1 MNGQRYIALL
11 DLDAFYASV
20 EALEEPSLAGKP
32 LLIGGSPRSR
42 GVVAAASYEARRY
55 GCHSAMPMAHA
66 VRLCPQA
73 VVLPPRFHLYREYSE
88 RVMDILRR
96 ESGIVQQMSIDEAYV
111 DLTPVSSGVQ
121 DAANRARRMQG
132 RIRVDLTLPC
142 SVGVAANKMVA
153 KVACETGKPGGFVV
167 VAPGTERAF
176 LSELDVRAL
185 PGIGPRSTERLKAHG
200 FHTLGQVAGASP
212 EALTTALGPWG
223 AVLQRRAQG
232 EDPTPVE
239 TDRETKSVS
248 AEETFA
254 EDVGSRATLA
264 DELQRMASR
273 VGQSLERY
281 GLVGRTV
288 TLKLRLADFTTLT
301 RSTSRDNATAQPSAI
316 LADALRLLDANW
328 EEGTN
333 VRLIGVGVSNLRP
346 VRAPGQLALEM
357 DGGQTESENLAAD
370 QRTRSA

>member
-1 MNGQRYIALL
+1 M
-11 DLDAFYASV
+11 
-20 EALEEPSLAGKP
+20 LA
-32 LLIGGSPRSR
+32 
-42 GVVAAASYEARRY
+42 
-55 GCHSAMPMAHA
+55 
-66 VRLCPQA
+66 
-73 VVLPPRFHLYREYSE
+73 
-88 RVMDILRR
+88 
-96 ESGIVQQMSIDEAYV
+96 
-111 DLTPVSSGVQ
+111 
-121 DAANRARRMQG
+121 
-132 RIRVDLTLPC
+132 
-142 SVGVAANKMVA
+142 
-153 KVACETGKPGGFVV
+153 
-167 VAPGTERAF
+167 
-176 LSELDVRAL
+176 
-185 PGIGPRSTERLKAHG
+185 
-200 FHTLGQVAGASP
+200 ASP

-223 AVLQRRAQG
+223 AALQRRAQG

-254 EDVGSRATLA
+254 EDVGSHAALA

-301 RSTSRDNATAQPSAI
+301 RSASRDNATAQPSAI

>member
-1 MNGQRYIALL
+1 MNSQRYIALL

-132 RIRVDLTLPC
+132 RIRVDLGLPC

-200 FHTLGQVAGASP
+200 FHTLGQVASASP

-223 AVLQRRAQG
+223 AALQRRAQG

-254 EDVGSRATLA
+254 EDVGSHAALA

-301 RSTSRDNATAQPSAI
+301 RSASRDNATAQPSAI

-328 EEGTN
+328 EAGTN